1 MKQLLHPR
9 FLGEGESPAMDDI
22 TYLFSRNVLILVRY
36 LFQNASSYFFSN
48 TGLSEFILT
57 TVFHINIPNFYMTVN
72 VKLSSCKGSFQV
84 HHLFS
89 LWLGDHYQIKNSES
103 PPIQQEDE
111 NNFFLTFKSFIQL
124 DRPLF

>member
-1 MKQLLHPR
+1 MKQVLHPR

-22 TYLFSRNVLILVRY
+22 MYLFSRNVLILVRY

-48 TGLSEFILT
+48 TGLSEFLLT
-57 TVFHINIPNFYMTVN
+57 TVFHINIPNFYIMAN

-84 HHLFS
+84 HQLFS
-89 LWLGDHYQIKNSES
+89 LWLGDQYQIKNSES
-103 PPIQQEDE
+103 PPMQQEDE
-111 NNFFLTFKSFIQL
+111 NNFFLTLKSFIQL

>member
-1 MKQLLHPR
+1 
-9 FLGEGESPAMDDI
+9 
-22 TYLFSRNVLILVRY
+22 
-36 LFQNASSYFFSN
+36 
-48 TGLSEFILT
+48 
-57 TVFHINIPNFYMTVN
+57 MTVN

-111 NNFFLTFKSFIQL
+111 NNFFLTLKSFIQL